1 MLAMQTLPQLLVER
15 GRTQAGTLAERHKK
29 RGIWREYTFGD
40 VLERVRGFALGLD
53 GIGVKRGETVAIIG
67 ENEPENF
74 WSELAALSLGCKVIS
89 LYPDLTA
96 DEIDYLLNDS
106 GAVCLVAQDQEQVD
120 KGLAVRDG
128 VPTLRDIVFWDKTG
142 MWSYRQDRLSTFDAV
157 LAAGRERHEAEP
169 QLFGTIVAE
178 GRPDDIAVLSY
189 TSGTTGRPK
198 GVVVTHKALIDNAYR
213 VMEATSIRPGSDYLT
228 YIAPAW
234 ITEQIV
240 GMTMGLAVPMVV
252 NFPESPEDVLA
263 NLREIAVEMMV
274 FAPRQ
279 WESLAATIQARMLD
293 AGRFRRRVYDWGV
306 AIGHKVNVGRLEGR
320 PVPLSARLAYPLADA
335 LVLKPL
341 RDKLGLTRI
350 KVAVCGGATMAPDV
364 FRLFHA
370 IGVPLRNIY
379 GATEIGLLSIH
390 QGESYDLETVGRW
403 LTPHPEAGPALE
415 WKLSE
420 AGELM
425 IRGGSFFQGYHG
437 KPDKSAE
444 RLSDDWYLTG
454 DAVSTSKSGEL
465 VFLERIS
472 DLKKIRSGESFPP
485 QYIETRLRFSPFI
498 KDILTLGDET
508 RDFIAALINID
519 MEVVSRWAEDRNIA
533 YSTFTDL
540 SQKPEVAGLI
550 REDIRRVNS
559 FLPEHARVRRFANF
573 PKELDPDEG
582 ELTRT
587 RKLRREFLTD
597 RYKALVDDLY
607 GGRDTASLNIP
618 ITYQDGRRGTLSAI
632 VRIHDVDDD
641 FQVAKSPNPRKA
653 IA

>member
-1 MLAMQTLPQLLVER
+1 MLAMQTLPQLLLDR
-15 GRTQAGTLAERHKK
+15 GLKQPDTLAERHKK

-40 VLERVRGFALGLD
+40 VLDRVRALALGLESM
-53 GIGVKRGETVAIIG
+53 GLKRGETVAIIG

-74 WSELAALSLGCKVIS
+74 WSELAALSLGCRVVS

-96 DEIDYLLNDS
+96 DEIEYLLDDS
-106 GAVCLVAQDQEQVD
+106 HAVSIIAQDQEQVD
-120 KGLAVRDG
+120 KALAVRDR
-128 VPTLRDIVFWDKTG
+128 VPGLREIVFWDQTG
-142 MWSYRQDRLSTFDAV
+142 MWSYAQERLKTLDAV
-157 LAAGRERHEAEP
+157 SADGRARHRAEP
-169 QLFGTIVAE
+169 TAFEAIVAKGE
-178 GRPDDIAVLSY
+178 PDDIAVLSY

-198 GVVVTHKALIDNAYR
+198 GVIITHKAMIDNAYR
-213 VMEATSIRPGSDYLT
+213 IMQATSVRPGSDYLT

-234 ITEQIV
+234 VTEQFV

-252 NFPESPEDVLA
+252 NFPESPENVLD

-293 AGRFRRRVYDWGV
+293 AGKFRRRIYEWGV
-306 AIGHKVNVGRLEGR
+306 RIGQKVNVGRLEGK

-341 RDKLGLTRI
+341 RDKLGLTRMNL
-350 KVAVCGGATMAPDV
+350 AVCGGATMAPDV

-379 GATEIGLLSIH
+379 GSTEIGLLSLH
-390 QGESYDLETVGRW
+390 QGDTYDLETVGRW
-403 LTPHPEAGPALE
+403 LTPHPDAGPAIE

-420 AGELM
+420 VGELM
-425 IRGGSFFQGYHG
+425 IRGGSSFQGYYG
-437 KPDKSAE
+437 KPDKSVE
-444 RLSDDWYLTG
+444 RLEDGWYLTG

-472 DLKKIRSGESFPP
+472 DLKNIRSGESFPP

-508 RDFIAALINID
+508 KDFIGALINID

-540 SQKPEVAGLI
+540 SQKPEVAALI

-559 FLPEHARVRRFANF
+559 FLPRHAQVRRFANF

-587 RKLRREFLTD
+587 RKLRRDFLTE
-597 RYKALVDDLY
+597 RYMVLVDDLY
-607 GGRDTASLNIP
+607 GGSDTAALSIP
-618 ITYQDGRRGTLSAI
+618 ITYQDGRRGTLSAN
-632 VRIHDVDDD
+632 VRIHDVYDD
-641 FQVAKSPNPRKA
+641 AEATKTTKA
-653 IA
+653 REALA

>member
-1 MLAMQTLPQLLVER
+1 MLAMQTVPQLLLER
-15 GRTQAGTLAERHKK
+15 GRTQAGTLSQRHKK
-29 RGIWREYTFGD
+29 RGFWREYTFGD
-40 VLERVRGFALGLD
+40 VLERVRAIALGLH
-53 GIGVKRGETVAIIG
+53 GMGVKRGETVGIIG

-106 GAVCLVAQDQEQVD
+106 QAVCLVAQDQEQVD
-120 KGLAVRDG
+120 KGLAVRAS
-128 VPTLRDIVFWDKTG
+128 VPTLRDIIYWDTTG
-142 MWSYRQDRLSTFDAV
+142 MWSYRQESLATLDTV
-157 LAAGRERHEAEP
+157 LEAGRARHAAEP
-169 QLFGTIVAE
+169 KLYETIVAE
-178 GRPDDIAVLSY
+178 GNPDDVAVLSY

-198 GVVVTHKALIDNAYR
+198 GVIVTHKGMIDNAYR
-213 VMEATSIRPGSDYLT
+213 VIEATKVRPGADYLT

-234 ITEQIV
+234 VTEQIV
-240 GMTMGLAVPMVV
+240 GITMGLAAPMVV
-252 NFPESPEDVLA
+252 NFPESPEEVLS

-293 AGRFRRRVYDWGV
+293 AGKFRRRIYEWGV
-306 AIGHKVNVGRLEGR
+306 AIGHKVNVGRLEGK
-320 PVPLSARLAYPLADA
+320 PAPLSARLAYPLADA

-341 RDKLGLTRI
+341 RDKLGLTRL
-350 KVAVCGGATMAPDV
+350 KLAVCGGATMAPDV

-379 GATEIGLLSIH
+379 GATEIGLLSLH
-390 QGESYDLETVGRW
+390 HGDRYDLETVGRW
-403 LTPHPEAGPALE
+403 LKPHPDAGPPLE
-415 WKLSE
+415 WKLSD

-437 KPDKSAE
+437 KPDKTDE
-444 RLSDDWYLTG
+444 RLEGGWYRTG
-454 DAVSTSKSGEL
+454 DAVSTSQSGEL

-472 DLKKIRSGESFPP
+472 DLKRLRTGDSFPP

-498 KDILTLGDET
+498 KDILTLGDES
-508 RDFIAALINID
+508 RDFITALINID

-540 SQKPEVAGLI
+540 SQKPEVAVLI

-587 RKLRREFLTD
+587 RKLRREFLTE
-597 RYKALVDDLY
+597 RYKALVEDLY
-607 GGRDTASLNIP
+607 DGRDTTALEIP

-641 FQVAKSPNPRKA
+641 FTLAKNSNPKKA

>member
-1 MLAMQTLPQLLVER
+1 MLAMQTVPQLLLER
-15 GRTQAGTLAERHKK
+15 GRTQAGTLSQRHKK
-29 RGIWREYTFGD
+29 RGFWREYTFGD
-40 VLERVRGFALGLD
+40 VLERVRAIALGLH
-53 GIGVKRGETVAIIG
+53 GMGVKRGETVGIIG

-106 GAVCLVAQDQEQVD
+106 QAVCLVAQDQEQVD
-120 KGLAVRDG
+120 KGLAVRAS
-128 VPTLRDIVFWDKTG
+128 VPTLRDIIYWDTTG
-142 MWSYRQDRLSTFDAV
+142 MWSYRQESLATLDTV
-157 LAAGRERHEAEP
+157 LEAGRARHAAEP
-169 QLFGTIVAE
+169 KLYETIVAE
-178 GRPDDIAVLSY
+178 GNPDDVAVLSY

-198 GVVVTHKALIDNAYR
+198 GVIVTHKGMIDNAYR
-213 VMEATSIRPGSDYLT
+213 VIEATKVRPGADYLT

-234 ITEQIV
+234 VTEQIV
-240 GMTMGLAVPMVV
+240 GITMGLAAPMVV
-252 NFPESPEDVLA
+252 NFPESPEEVLS

-293 AGRFRRRVYDWGV
+293 AGKFRRRIYEWGV
-306 AIGHKVNVGRLEGR
+306 AIGHKVNVGRLEGK
-320 PVPLSARLAYPLADA
+320 PAPLSARLAYPLADA

-341 RDKLGLTRI
+341 RDKLGLTRL
-350 KVAVCGGATMAPDV
+350 KLAVCGGATMAPDV

-379 GATEIGLLSIH
+379 GATEIGLLSLH
-390 QGESYDLETVGRW
+390 QGDRYDLETVGRW
-403 LTPHPEAGPALE
+403 LKPHPDAGPPLE
-415 WKLSE
+415 WKLSD

-437 KPDKSAE
+437 KPDKTDE
-444 RLSDDWYLTG
+444 RLEDGWYRTG
-454 DAVSTSKSGEL
+454 DAVSTSQSGEL

-472 DLKKIRSGESFPP
+472 DLKRLRTGDSFPP

-498 KDILTLGDET
+498 KDILTLGDES
-508 RDFIAALINID
+508 RDFITALINID

-540 SQKPEVAGLI
+540 SQKPEVAVLI

-587 RKLRREFLTD
+587 RKLRREFLTE
-597 RYKALVDDLY
+597 RYKALVEDLY
-607 GGRDTASLNIP
+607 DGRDTTALEIP

-641 FQVAKSPNPRKA
+641 FTLAKNSNPKKA

>member
-1 MLAMQTLPQLLVER
+1 MLAMQTLPQLLLER
-15 GRTQAGTLAERHKK
+15 GTRQRDVLAQRHKK
-29 RGIWREYTFGD
+29 RGIWREHSFGE
-40 VLERVRGFALGLD
+40 VLDKVRGFALGLD
-53 GIGVKRGETVAIIG
+53 QIGVRRGETVAIIG

-74 WSELAALSLGCKVIS
+74 WAELAALSLGCKVIS

-96 DEIDYLLNDS
+96 GEIEYLLNDS
-106 GAVCLVAQDQEQVD
+106 EAVCLVAQDQEQVD
-120 KGLAVRDG
+120 KGFAVRAE
-128 VPTLRDIVFWDKTG
+128 VPGLRDIIYWDATG
-142 MWSYRQDRLSTFDAV
+142 MWSYREERLSTFSDIC
-157 LAAGRERHEAEP
+157 AAGQRRHAQEP
-169 QLFGTIVAE
+169 DLFASIVAE
-178 GRPDDIAVLSY
+178 GKPDDIAVLSY

-198 GVVVTHKALIDNAYR
+198 GVIVTHKALIDNAYR
-213 VMEATSIRPGSDYLT
+213 IIEAARPKPGSDYLT

-240 GMTMGLAVPMVV
+240 GVTMGLAVPMVV
-252 NFPESPEDVLA
+252 NFPESPEEVLA
-263 NLREIAVEMMV
+263 NLREIGVEMMV

-293 AGRFRRRVYDWGV
+293 AGRLRRRIYQWGV
-306 AIGHKVNVGRLEGR
+306 AIGHKVNVRRLEGK
-320 PVPLSARLAYPLADA
+320 PVPLSSRLAYPLADA

-341 RDKLGLTRI
+341 RDKLGLTRL
-350 KVAVCGGATMAPDV
+350 KLAVCGGATMAPDV

-379 GATEIGLLSIH
+379 GATEIGLLTLH
-390 QGESYDLETVGRW
+390 QGTSYDLETVGRW
-403 LTPHPEAGPALE
+403 LKPHPDAGAPLE
-415 WKLSE
+415 WKVSE
-420 AGELM
+420 AGELL
-425 IRGGSFFQGYHG
+425 IRGGSFFQGYYR

-444 RLSDDWYLTG
+444 RLSGDWYVTG
-454 DAVSTSKSGEL
+454 DAVSTSASGEL

-472 DLKKIRSGESFPP
+472 DLKRIRTGESFPP

-498 KDILTLGDET
+498 KDILTLGDES

-519 MEVVSRWAEDRNIA
+519 MEVVSRWAEDRNIS

-540 SQKPEVAGLI
+540 SQKPEVAALI
-550 REDIRRVNS
+550 REDIARVNK

-587 RKLRREFLTD
+587 RKLRREFLTE
-597 RYKALVDDLY
+597 RYKTLIDDLY
-607 GGRDTASLNIP
+607 DGRDTTSLSIP
-618 ITYQDGRRGTLSAI
+618 ITYQDGRRGTLAAI
-632 VRIHDVDDD
+632 VRIHDVEED
-641 FQVAKSPNPRKA
+641 FEVATPRKDRKA

>member
-1 MLAMQTLPQLLVER
+1 MLAMQTVPQLLLER
-15 GRTQAGTLAERHKK
+15 GRTQAGTLSQRHKK
-29 RGIWREYTFGD
+29 RGFWREYTFGD
-40 VLERVRGFALGLD
+40 VLERVRAIALGLH
-53 GIGVKRGETVAIIG
+53 GMGVKRGETVGIIG

-106 GAVCLVAQDQEQVD
+106 QAVCLVAQDQEQVD
-120 KGLAVRDG
+120 KGLAVRAS
-128 VPTLRDIVFWDKTG
+128 VPTLRDIIYWDTTG
-142 MWSYRQDRLSTFDAV
+142 MWSYRQESLATLDTV
-157 LAAGRERHEAEP
+157 LEAGRARHEAEP
-169 QLFGTIVAE
+169 KLYETIVAE
-178 GRPDDIAVLSY
+178 GNPDDVAVLSY

-198 GVVVTHKALIDNAYR
+198 GVIVTHKGMIDNAYR
-213 VMEATSIRPGSDYLT
+213 VIEATKVRPGADYLT

-234 ITEQIV
+234 VTEQIV
-240 GMTMGLAVPMVV
+240 GITMGLAAPMVV
-252 NFPESPEDVLA
+252 NFPESPEEVLS

-293 AGRFRRRVYDWGV
+293 AGKFRRRIYEWGV
-306 AIGHKVNVGRLEGR
+306 AIGHKVNVGRLEGK
-320 PVPLSARLAYPLADA
+320 PAPLSARLAYPLADA

-341 RDKLGLTRI
+341 RDKLGLTRL
-350 KVAVCGGATMAPDV
+350 KLAVCGGATMAPDV

-379 GATEIGLLSIH
+379 GATEIGLLSLH
-390 QGESYDLETVGRW
+390 QGDRYDLETVGRW
-403 LTPHPEAGPALE
+403 LKPHPDAGPPLE
-415 WKLSE
+415 WKLSD

-437 KPDKSAE
+437 KPDKTDE
-444 RLSDDWYLTG
+444 RLEDGWYRTG
-454 DAVSTSKSGEL
+454 DAVSTSQSGEL

-472 DLKKIRSGESFPP
+472 DLKRLRTGDSFPP

-498 KDILTLGDET
+498 KDILTLGDES
-508 RDFIAALINID
+508 RDFITALINID

-540 SQKPEVAGLI
+540 SQKPEVAVLI

-587 RKLRREFLTD
+587 RKLRREFLTE
-597 RYKALVDDLY
+597 RYKALVEDLY
-607 GGRDTASLNIP
+607 DGRDTTALEIP

-641 FQVAKSPNPRKA
+641 FTLAKNSNPKKA

>member
-1 MLAMQTLPQLLVER
+1 MLAMQTVPQLLLER
-15 GRTQAGTLAERHKK
+15 GRTQAGTLSQRHKK
-29 RGIWREYTFGD
+29 RGFWREYTFGD
-40 VLERVRGFALGLD
+40 VLERVRAIALGLH
-53 GIGVKRGETVAIIG
+53 GMGVKRGETVGIIG

-106 GAVCLVAQDQEQVD
+106 QAVCLVAQDQEQVD
-120 KGLAVRDG
+120 KGLAVRAS
-128 VPTLRDIVFWDKTG
+128 VPTLRDIIYWDTTG
-142 MWSYRQDRLSTFDAV
+142 MWSYRQESLATLDTV
-157 LAAGRERHEAEP
+157 LEAGRARHEAEP
-169 QLFGTIVAE
+169 KLYETIVAE
-178 GRPDDIAVLSY
+178 GNPDDVAVLSY

-198 GVVVTHKALIDNAYR
+198 GVIVTHKGMIDNAYR
-213 VMEATSIRPGSDYLT
+213 VIEATKVRPGADYLT

-234 ITEQIV
+234 VTEQIV
-240 GMTMGLAVPMVV
+240 GITMGLAAPMVV
-252 NFPESPEDVLA
+252 NFPESPEEVLS

-293 AGRFRRRVYDWGV
+293 AGKFRRRIYEWGV
-306 AIGHKVNVGRLEGR
+306 AIGHKVNVGRLEGK
-320 PVPLSARLAYPLADA
+320 PAPLSARLAYPLADA

-341 RDKLGLTRI
+341 RDKLGLTRL
-350 KVAVCGGATMAPDV
+350 KLAVCGGATMAPDV

-379 GATEIGLLSIH
+379 GATEIGLLSLH
-390 QGESYDLETVGRW
+390 QGDRYDLETVGRW
-403 LTPHPEAGPALE
+403 LKPHPDAGPPLE
-415 WKLSE
+415 WKLSD

-437 KPDKSAE
+437 KPDKTDE
-444 RLSDDWYLTG
+444 RLEDGWYRTG
-454 DAVSTSKSGEL
+454 DAVSTSQSGEL

-472 DLKKIRSGESFPP
+472 DLKRLRTGDSFPP

-498 KDILTLGDET
+498 KDILTLGDES
-508 RDFIAALINID
+508 RDFITALINID

-540 SQKPEVAGLI
+540 SQKPEVAVLI

-587 RKLRREFLTD
+587 SKLRREFLTE
-597 RYKALVDDLY
+597 RYKALVEDLY
-607 GGRDTASLNIP
+607 DGRDTTALEIP

-641 FQVAKSPNPRKA
+641 FTLAKNSNPKKA

>member
-1 MLAMQTLPQLLVER
+1 MLAMQTVPQLLLER
-15 GRTQAGTLAERHKK
+15 GRTQAGTLSQRHKK
-29 RGIWREYTFGD
+29 RGFWREYTFGD
-40 VLERVRGFALGLD
+40 VLERVRAIALGLH
-53 GIGVKRGETVAIIG
+53 GMGVKRGETVGIIG

-106 GAVCLVAQDQEQVD
+106 QAVCLVAQDQEQVD
-120 KGLAVRDG
+120 KGLAVRPS
-128 VPTLRDIVFWDKTG
+128 VPTLRDIVYWDTTG
-142 MWSYRQDRLSTFDAV
+142 MWSYRQES
-157 LAAGRERHEAEP
+157 LATLETILEAGRARHAAEP
-169 QLFGTIVAE
+169 KLYETIVAE
-178 GRPDDIAVLSY
+178 GNADDVAVLSY

-198 GVVVTHKALIDNAYR
+198 GVIVTHKGMIDNAYR
-213 VMEATSIRPGSDYLT
+213 VIEATKVRPGADYLT

-234 ITEQIV
+234 VTEQIV
-240 GMTMGLAVPMVV
+240 GITMGLAAPMVV
-252 NFPESPEDVLA
+252 NFPESPEEVLS

-293 AGRFRRRVYDWGV
+293 AGKFRRRIYEWGV
-306 AIGHKVNVGRLEGR
+306 AIGHKVNVGRLEGK
-320 PVPLSARLAYPLADA
+320 PAPLSARLAYPLADA

-341 RDKLGLTRI
+341 RDKLGLTRL
-350 KVAVCGGATMAPDV
+350 KLAVCGGATMAPDV

-379 GATEIGLLSIH
+379 GATEIGLLSLH
-390 QGESYDLETVGRW
+390 QGDRYDLETVGRW
-403 LTPHPEAGPALE
+403 LKPHPDAGPPLE
-415 WKLSE
+415 WKLSD

-437 KPDKSAE
+437 KPDKTDE
-444 RLSDDWYLTG
+444 RLEDGWYRTG
-454 DAVSTSKSGEL
+454 DAVSTSQSGEL

-472 DLKKIRSGESFPP
+472 DLKRLRTGDSFPP

-498 KDILTLGDET
+498 KDILTLGDES
-508 RDFIAALINID
+508 RDFITALINID

-540 SQKPEVAGLI
+540 SQKPEVAVLI

-587 RKLRREFLTD
+587 RKLRREFLTE
-597 RYKALVDDLY
+597 RYKALVEDLY
-607 GGRDTASLNIP
+607 DGRDTTALEIP

-641 FQVAKSPNPRKA
+641 FTLAKNSNPKKA